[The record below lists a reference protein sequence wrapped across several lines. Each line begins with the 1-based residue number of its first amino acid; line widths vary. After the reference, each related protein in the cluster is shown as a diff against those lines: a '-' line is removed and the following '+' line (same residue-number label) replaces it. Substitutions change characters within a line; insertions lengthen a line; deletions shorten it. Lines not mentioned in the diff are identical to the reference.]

1 MAMSKDRRV
10 KKHKTPLLTDPV
22 GDLLVRL
29 KNASMRYHAEVDGIP
44 FSNLKMNVL
53 RVLKDEGFI
62 TDYEAYEVDGKK
74 FIKVVMKYGPNKE
87 RLINDVKRISKPGR
101 RLYVDKNHIPKV
113 MNGLGIAILTTS
125 KGVLSDKEARELGVG
140 GEIIAY
146 VV

>member
-1 MAMSKDRRV
+1 M
-10 KKHKTPLLTDPV
+10 LTDPI
-22 GDLLVRL
+22 GDLLIRL
-29 KNASMRYHAEVDGIP
+29 KNASMRYHEKVEGIP
-44 FSNLKMNVL
+44 HSKFKMNVL

-62 TDYEAYEVDGKK
+62 NDYEEYEVDGKK
-74 FIKVVMKYGPNKE
+74 YIRVVMKYGPNKE

-101 RLYVDKNHIPKV
+101 RLYVDKDNIPKV